1 MENNM
6 NPLRFV
12 VIGLGG
18 WALDHI
24 MAVEWL
30 EEKGWTQLAGVVA
43 LESDRHK
50 QPEWTAR
57 LTARKTPLFD
67 NIDDFFER
75 GLDLADVLTVPIGI
89 HQHVPVSIRALEA
102 GLHVFCEKPIAGTI
116 QEVDQLIA
124 ARDKARRRVAIGFQ
138 HLYANTIR
146 QLKQRIASGALGAP
160 ESASLYCGWP
170 RALEYF
176 RRNDWAGKLRHDG
189 AWILDSPANN
199 AMAHYIMNLLYLTS
213 AEPHA
218 AAQPTRLQAEL
229 YRAYPI
235 ESTDTV
241 QLRFETDTGVAC
253 HVFLSHASEVEM
265 GPMMRL
271 QFEKG
276 EIAWFSHEGQ
286 AEIHYADGRK
296 EQFDNRHDKWRYD
309 AFYNFARSLL
319 FGDALICPPEVGRA
333 HTLTISAMHES
344 CPDIVSIPADDVFA
358 QEDWM
363 IYPKNTRGHFHR
375 VKSLGEWMVKA
386 AQEHVLL
393 SEMGVPWAR
402 AGREV
407 VLDDYDHFPKPG
419 WEFGRQWQ

>member
-1 MENNM
+1 M

-24 MAVEWL
+24 RAVEWL

-43 LESDRHK
+43 LESDRRK
-50 QPEWTAR
+50 QPEWIAK
-57 LTARKTPLFD
+57 LTARRTPLFD
-67 NIDDFFER
+67 SIDDFYNR
-75 GLDLADVLTVPIGI
+75 GLELADVLTVPIGI

-102 GLHVFCEKPIAGTI
+102 GLHVFCEKPIAGTV
-116 QEVDQLIA
+116 QEVDRLIA
-124 ARDKARRRVAIGFQ
+124 ARDKAGRSVAIGFQ

-160 ESASLYCGWP
+160 KSATLYCGWP

-176 RRNDWAGKLRHDG
+176 QRNDWAGKLRHGD

-199 AMAHYIMNLLYLTS
+199 AMAHYIMNLLYLAS
-213 AEPHA
+213 ADAHA
-218 AAQPTRLQAEL
+218 AAQPKRLQAEL

-235 ESTDTV
+235 ESADTV
-241 QLRFETDTGVAC
+241 QLRFSTDTGVDC
-253 HVFLSHASEVEM
+253 HVFLTHSTEGDV
-265 GPMMRL
+265 GPEMRL

-276 EIAWFSHEGQ
+276 EIIWHSHEGQ
-286 AEIHYADGRK
+286 AVIRYAGGRE

-319 FGDALICPPEVGRA
+319 FGDTLICPPEVGRV
-333 HTLTISAMHES
+333 HTLTIDAMHES
-344 CPDIVSIPADDVFA
+344 CPEIVPVPASDVFE

-363 IYPKNTRGHFHR
+363 IYPPDTRGNFCR
-375 VKSLGEWMVKA
+375 VQHLAERMREAVEKNA
-386 AQEHVLL
+386 LL
-393 SEMGVPWAR
+393 SELGVSWAR
-402 AGREV
+402 AGQEV
-407 VLDDYDHFPKPG
+407 FLDGYDYFPRPG
-419 WEFGRQWQ
+419 GEFARVWEA